1 MEYAKELLGSSAFR
15 RIFFYALRTLLIPSP
30 ILKEGK
36 LMKQTTDF
44 LRMKENNEK
53 IVMLTAYD
61 YPSAKQ
67 AEEGGVDVILVG
79 DSLGMVVLGYDS
91 TVPVTLEDMIHHTK
105 AVKRGAKDTFI
116 VADLPFLT
124 YHLSVRDTLI
134 NAGRLIQE
142 TGAHAVKL
150 EGADEVVE
158 KIMALTRAGIP
169 VCAHLGLTPQ
179 YVGVLGGYKV
189 QGKDAQA
196 AKKLIEDAKKCE
208 EAGAFAIVLECVP
221 KQLADK
227 VSKSISIP
235 VIGIGA
241 GIDVDGQVLVYHD
254 ILGYGVERV
263 PKFVK
268 QYHAVNPFM
277 IESIQAYVSDVK
289 NQQFPE
295 EKHSFTMKEQEL
307 KVLYG
312 GKE

>member
-1 MEYAKELLGSSAFR
+1 
-15 RIFFYALRTLLIPSP
+15 
-30 ILKEGK
+30 
-36 LMKQTTDF
+36 MKQTTDF
-44 LRMKENNEK
+44 LKMKEKNEK

-67 AEEGGVDVILVG
+67 AEQGGVDMLLVG

-91 TVPVTLEDMIHHTK
+91 TIPVTLNDMIHHAK
-105 AVKRGAKDTFI
+105 AVKRGAKETFI
-116 VADLPFLT
+116 VVDMPFLT
-124 YHLSVRDTLI
+124 YHLPVRDTLV

-150 EGADEVVE
+150 EGADEVIE
-158 KIMALTRAGIP
+158 HIAALTRAGIP

-179 YVGVLGGYKV
+179 SVGVLGGYKV
-189 QGKDAQA
+189 QGKDADA

-208 EAGAFAIVLECVP
+208 EAGAFALVLECVP
-221 KQLADK
+221 KQLAEQVTK
-227 VSKSISIP
+227 ALSIP

-268 QYHAVNPFM
+268 QYHSVSPFM
-277 IESIQAYVSDVK
+277 IESIQAYAQDVK
-289 NQQFPE
+289 NKQFPE
-295 EKHSFTMKEQEL
+295 DKHSYTMKEEQL
-307 KVLYG
+307 LVLYG

>member
-1 MEYAKELLGSSAFR
+1 
-15 RIFFYALRTLLIPSP
+15 
-30 ILKEGK
+30 
-36 LMKQTTDF
+36 MKQTTDF
-44 LRMKENNEK
+44 LKMKERNEK

-67 AEEGGVDVILVG
+67 AEQGGVDVILVG

-91 TVPVTLEDMIHHTK
+91 TIPVTLEDMIHHTK

-116 VADLPFLT
+116 VADMPFLT
-124 YHLSVRDTLI
+124 YHLSVKDTLQ

-150 EGADEVVE
+150 EGADEVIE
-158 KIMALTRAGIP
+158 KITALTKAGIP

-179 YVGVLGGYKV
+179 SVGVLGGYKV
-189 QGKDAQA
+189 QGKDALA
-196 AKKLIEDAKKCE
+196 AKKLLKDAKKCE
-208 EAGAFAIVLECVP
+208 EAGSFAVVLECVP
-221 KQLADK
+221 KQLAEE
-227 VSKSISIP
+227 VAKSVSIP

-241 GIDVDGQVLVYHD
+241 GVAVDGQVLVYHD

-268 QYHAVNPFM
+268 QYHSVNPFM
-277 IESIQAYVSDVK
+277 IESIQAFTDDVRTG
-289 NQQFPE
+289 QFPE
-295 EKHSFTMKEQEL
+295 EKHTFTMKEQEL